1 MQLES
6 RRKQLKDLEADMD
19 NFYTGE
25 MRGEM
30 VDVESLRSGNLVASL
45 YTDLAW
51 HRAKVVTILE
61 DFVELEF
68 VDWGWRARVM
78 INTIKKL
85 DPMFLTLPFQN
96 VNMRYTDLE
105 VVNGVNW
112 GDVVREGRGRGRI
125 TRSSSGDMN
134 IELFMRTRSKSQ
146 VTDQLRDAFKNLL
159 HVQSFYSRFELF
171 SESFFHPLFKYMHF
185 KFGIDSNK

>member
-6 RRKQLKDLEADMD
+6 RRKQLKDLEADME

-61 DFVELEF
+61 DVVELEF
-68 VDWGWRARVM
+68 VDWDWRARVM

-125 TRSSSGDMN
+125 TRSTSGDMN

-146 VTDQLRDAFKNLL
+146 VTDQLRDAFKNSL
-159 HVQSFYSRFELF
+159 HNV
-171 SESFFHPLFKYMHF
+171 
-185 KFGIDSNK
+185 

>member
-1 MQLES
+1 M
-6 RRKQLKDLEADMD
+6 
-19 NFYTGE
+19 
-25 MRGEM
+25 
-30 VDVESLRSGNLVASL
+30 
-45 YTDLAW
+45 
-51 HRAKVVTILE
+51 
-61 DFVELEF
+61 VELEF
-68 VDWGWRARVM
+68 VDWGWRARVR

-125 TRSSSGDMN
+125 TRSTSGDMN

-146 VTDQLRDAFKNLL
+146 VTDQLRDAFKNSL
-159 HVQSFYSRFELF
+159 HNV
-171 SESFFHPLFKYMHF
+171 
-185 KFGIDSNK
+185 

>member
-1 MQLES
+1 ME
-6 RRKQLKDLEADMD
+6 

-61 DFVELEF
+61 EFVELEF
-68 VDWGWRARVM
+68 VDWGWRARVR

-134 IELFMRTRSKSQ
+134 IELFMRQTTSSLQNMRTTSSLQNKIKSQ
-146 VTDQLRDAFKNLL
+146 VTNKLRDAFKNSL
-159 HVQSFYSRFELF
+159 HV
-171 SESFFHPLFKYMHF
+171 
-185 KFGIDSNK
+185 